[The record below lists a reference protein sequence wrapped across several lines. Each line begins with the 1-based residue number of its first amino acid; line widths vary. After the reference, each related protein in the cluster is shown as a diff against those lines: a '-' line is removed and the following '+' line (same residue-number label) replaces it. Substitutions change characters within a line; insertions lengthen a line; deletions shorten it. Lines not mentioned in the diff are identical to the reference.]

1 MNNSVDHPSHY
12 RASTGFETIDV
23 IDAWGLGFSLGNA
36 VKYISR
42 TGFKDPSKAIED
54 LEKAR
59 WYLDHEISRLRR
71 EEKKKETK

>member
-1 MNNSVDHPSHY
+1 MNSQVDHPSHY
-12 RASTGFETIDV
+12 RASTGFEAIDV

-42 TGFKDPSKAIED
+42 VGLKDPTKSIED

-71 EEKKKETK
+71 LEKGKEKK